1 MYIGRLWPN
10 PKWRMKPHC
19 HPFDELII
27 ILKGRMTVHIDGR
40 VEQVQAG
47 DVLLY
52 LAGKI
57 HEEISD
63 KDDPVESLFLSI
75 SPGASKNIPWRLQ
88 DREGRVRQLGSWIYA
103 DQSALSKEGVGAR
116 HTLLIA
122 LFAELTRLQKHPT
135 EDASVLSVTKN
146 YIQRH
151 LAKKIT
157 LDKLAREVG
166 LSKFHYS
173 RVYRALASCT
183 PMETVREMRLK
194 YACQLLLTT
203 HLPLKQIAPLAGLG
217 DEYQFSHLFRK
228 HHGVPPGQLRRGGI
242 IASNQ

>member
-1 MYIGRLWPN
+1 
-10 PKWRMKPHC
+10 MKPHS

-27 ILKGRMTVHIDGR
+27 MLKGRMSVHIDGR

-52 LAGKI
+52 IAGTI

-63 KDDPVESLFLSI
+63 KEDPVESLFLSI
-75 SPGASKNIPWRLQ
+75 STGMFVGADWRLQ
-88 DREGRVRQLGSWIYA
+88 DREGRVRQLGAWIYA
-103 DQSALSKEGVGAR
+103 DRSALSEEGAGAR
-116 HTLLIA
+116 HTLLVA
-122 LFAELTRLQKHPT
+122 LFAELARLQKHPE
-135 EDASVLSVTKN
+135 EDATVLSVTRH

-151 LAKKIT
+151 LTKKIT
-157 LDKLAREVG
+157 LDKLAREAG

-173 RVYRALASCT
+173 RVYRALAGCT
-183 PMETVREMRLK
+183 PMETVREMRLN

-228 HHGVPPGQLRRGGI
+228 HHGMSPGQPRRRAVVAG
-242 IASNQ
+242 

>member
-1 MYIGRLWPN
+1 
-10 PKWRMKPHC
+10 MKPHS

-27 ILKGRMTVHIDGR
+27 ILKGRMTVHIEGR
-40 VEQVQAG
+40 TELVQAG

-63 KDDPVESLFLSI
+63 EKDPVESLFLGI
-75 SPGASKNIPWRLQ
+75 SHGPSRDVPWRLQ
-88 DREGRVRQLGSWIYA
+88 DREGRVRQIGSWIYA
-103 DQSALSKEGVGAR
+103 DQGAVSDEGAGAR
-116 HTLLIA
+116 HALLIA
-122 LFAELTRLQKHPT
+122 LFAELARLQKHPS
-135 EDASVLSVTKN
+135 EDATVLSVTKN

-151 LAKKIT
+151 LAQKIT
-157 LDKLAREVG
+157 LDILAREAG

-183 PMETVREMRLK
+183 PMETLREMRLN

-203 HLPLKQIAPLAGLG
+203 DLPLKQIAPLAGLG
-217 DEYQFSHLFRK
+217 DEYQLSHLFRK
-228 HHGVPPGQLRRGGI
+228 YHGMPPGQLRRG
-242 IASNQ
+242 SSSSR